1 MNLTEFSIRHR
12 ITVFVMM
19 MVITVF
25 GTYSYFTLP
34 RESFP
39 DITVPYIIV
48 STPYEG
54 VAPSDIENLITRHLE
69 KKISSIDDVKELRS
83 YSSDGMSTLVVEF
96 ETGIE
101 IDTALQK
108 VRDKTNEAK
117 QDLPDDLKNDP
128 SINEINFS
136 EFPIMTVIIYGEA
149 GLVRL
154 KDIADDMKD
163 DIEAIPGVLEANVI
177 GGLER
182 EIRIVYEPERLS
194 SYGLSV
200 TSVMQSVI
208 ANNINT
214 PGGDIDIGQGNYL
227 VKVPG
232 EFQTPAEA
240 QGLIVY
246 SNNNKPIYITD
257 VAGLEDGYKKLQS
270 KSRLNGREA
279 ISIDIVKR
287 SGQNILEIADKIKV
301 ILDKYREGLPQ
312 GVNITYINDQS
323 KDIGMMVSDLE
334 NSIAC
339 GLVLVVAVVVFS
351 MGLRNSMLVAS
362 AIPLSM
368 LITFFTLQMLG
379 YTLNMIVLF
388 SLVLASGR
396 LVDDA
401 IVVVENIFRHLQEG
415 GKSRL
420 AACIEATH
428 EVLGPVA
435 ASTFTTVSGF
445 FPLIFWPD
453 VIGEFMSYLPV
464 TVIISLLA
472 SLFVAVIVNP
482 TLCFV
487 FLKQPKIKQIEKPGY
502 AKRVYASIIAGA
514 VNYPFYT
521 LACSVCLLLL
531 TFKAYSIFGNGVEF
545 FPKVDPPRAYINVKM
560 PKGSNLDE
568 TDKFIRIVEEAAKGY
583 PDIVNVVANTGSS
596 GTGGDSFLSG
606 GKFSSD
612 IGVVALEFADF
623 HKRTV
628 PSATILKEIREK
640 LKPVYEPDIEIKEE
654 EAGPPKGAPV
664 SIEISGESYD
674 VLEKMMQE
682 IYNRIRPVPGLVDL
696 KDDYVMAK
704 PEVVVK
710 VDKQKA
716 ALLGL
721 NTQFVAQN
729 VKAAIRGIDAGKY
742 REGNDEYDIVVKLPE
757 YRRKDLYSLY
767 NLRLSLPTAG
777 RSIPISSV
785 ADIEL
790 TGGLGTIVRIDQKRV
805 ITIEGKAEG
814 RLSNEI
820 LSDVKQKLTSLD
832 IPRGYKLRYR
842 GENEDQEKTTTFL
855 LKAFVFAMF
864 LILLILVTEFN
875 SFYKPLVISSSV
887 LLSTMGV
894 LWGLMLMRQPF
905 GIVMTGIGVISL
917 AGVVVNNAIVLLAY
931 VDQLRERGY
940 GNKESLIHA
949 GIVRFRPVY
958 LTATTTVL
966 GLIPMALGIAY
977 DFRKGGWQIG
987 SESAQWWGS
996 MAYAVIFGLTIAT
1009 VLTLVVV
1016 PAMVSAGDWF
1026 VDLWHRIRAK
1036 LGFQSEEDYPK
1047 LQIPD

>member
-1 MNLTEFSIRHR
+1 MNLTAFSIHHR
-12 ITVFVMM
+12 VTVFVMM
-19 MVITVF
+19 FVIVVF
-25 GTYSYFTLP
+25 GVYSYITLP

-48 STPYEG
+48 TTPYEG
-54 VAPSDIENLITRHLE
+54 VAPSDIENLITRHIE
-69 KKISSIDDVKELRS
+69 KKVSSIDDVKELRS
-83 YSSDGMSTLVVEF
+83 YSSDGMSTIVVEF
-96 ETGIE
+96 ESGIK

-108 VRDKTNEAK
+108 VRDKVNEAK
-117 QDLPDDLKNDP
+117 QDIPDDLKNDP
-128 SINEINFS
+128 AINEINFS
-136 EFPIMTVIIYGEA
+136 EFPIMTVIVYGDA

-154 KDIADDMKD
+154 KDLADDLKD
-163 DIEAIPGVLEANVI
+163 DFETIPGVLEANVI

-194 SYGLSV
+194 SYHLSV
-200 TSVMQSVI
+200 TGVMQSVI
-208 ANNINT
+208 MNNLNT

-227 VKVPG
+227 VKIPG
-232 EFQTPAEA
+232 EFQNPAEA
-240 QGLIVY
+240 QGLIVS
-246 SNNNKPIYITD
+246 SNKNKPVYITD

-287 SGQNILEIADKIKV
+287 SGQNILEISDKVKAIV
-301 ILDKYREGLPQ
+301 DKYRIGMPEG
-312 GVNITYINDQS
+312 VKITCINDQS
-323 KDIGMMVSDLE
+323 KDISMMVSDLE

-401 IVVVENIFRHLQEG
+401 IVVVENIYRHLHEG
-415 GKSRL
+415 KDRYT
-420 AACIEATH
+420 ACIEATH

-487 FLKQPKIKQIEKPGY
+487 FLKRPRGIKTEKTGL
-502 AKRVYASIIAGA
+502 AKRGYTAIIRGA

-521 LACSVCLLLL
+521 LACSLALLLL
-531 TFKAYSIFGNGVEF
+531 TFKAYSIFGNGIEF

-560 PKGSNLDE
+560 PKGTNLED
-568 TDKFIRIVEEAAKGY
+568 TDKYMRIVEEATKGY
-583 PDIVNVVANTGSS
+583 PDIKNVVANVGST

-612 IGVVALEFADF
+612 IGVVALEFEDF
-623 HKRTV
+623 HKRSV
-628 PSATILKEIREK
+628 PSVTVLKELREK

-664 SIEISGESYD
+664 SIEISGESYE
-674 VLEKMMQE
+674 VLEKMMLE
-682 IYNRIRPVPGLVDL
+682 IYTRIRPVPGLVDL

-721 NTQFVAQN
+721 NTQIVAQN

-767 NLRLSLPTAG
+767 NLRLSLPAEG
-777 RSIPISSV
+777 RSVPISSV

-805 ITIEGKAEG
+805 ITVEGKVEG
-814 RLSNEI
+814 RLSTEVLN
-820 LSDVKQKLTSLD
+820 DVKQKLANLD

-842 GENEDQEKTTTFL
+842 GENEDQEKTATFL
-855 LKAFVFAMF
+855 VKAFVFAMF

-894 LWGLMLMRQPF
+894 LWGLMVMHQPF

-940 GNKESLIHA
+940 GKKESLIHA

-966 GLIPMALGIAY
+966 GLIPMALGIVY
-977 DFRKGGWQIG
+977 DFRQGGWQIG
-987 SESAQWWGS
+987 SESAQWWSS

-1016 PAMVSAGDWF
+1016 PAMVSAGDLF
-1026 VDLWHRIRAK
+1026 LEKWHWLRAK
-1036 LGFQSEEDYPK
+1036 LGFRSGDEAYD
-1047 LQIPD
+1047 